1 MITATKKY
9 LGVGKSI
16 VQAFFFLRTLTKNTG
31 EPVNWS
37 SDQVQAFFNS
47 MGENHMMAN
56 RFAIA
61 IDIKLNRPFFTMNT
75 KKYLDYNGELTV
87 EKYFNNIHIDYLEAY
102 IKWSLSVYL
111 HVKNK
116 KDTLAPM
123 EQCSRIALPMKLK
136 KTGYHWVLS
145 EAFLL
150 QMDKENNMVSHL
162 NIFTPLRPFDH
173 REKIPLV
180 GDFWNKHVRDEEWTQ
195 EIWKK
200 YYTSQ
205 TFVLSPEQ
213 RRIVD
218 VLLQDSSLTNA
229 QIAERLGKQKNNID
243 VQNKQIL
250 ARARECFTLHTF
262 ETVRD
267 VVDVLAELSFFTNE
281 YSKETDG
288 HGNQI
293 GGVW

>member
-1 MITATKKY
+1 MLTATKKY
-9 LGVGKSI
+9 IGVGKAI
-16 VQAFFFLRTLTKNTG
+16 VQAFFFLRTLTKDYG

-37 SDQVQAFFNS
+37 PIQIHAFFNS
-47 MGENHMMAN
+47 LGENHMMAN
-56 RFAIA
+56 RFAFA
-61 IDIKLNRPFFTMNT
+61 IDLKLNRPFFTMNME
-75 KKYLDYNGELTV
+75 KYLDYIGELTV
-87 EKYFNNIHIDYLEAY
+87 EKYFNHIHIDYLEAY

-116 KDTLAPM
+116 KDLLVPM

-145 EAFLL
+145 EIFPL
-150 QMDKENNMVSHL
+150 QMDKDNNMVTHL
-162 NIFTPLRPFDH
+162 NILTPLRPFDS

-180 GDFWNKHVRDEEWTQ
+180 GDLWNKHIRVEEWSQ
-195 EIWKK
+195 DVWKK
-200 YYTSQ
+200 FYTSR

-218 VLLQDSSLTNA
+218 ALLQNRDLTNA
-229 QIAERLGKQKNNID
+229 QIAQQLGKQKNNID

-250 ARARECFTLHTF
+250 ARARECFPLHTF

-267 VVDVLAELSFFTNE
+267 VTNVLDELAFFTNE
-281 YSKETDG
+281 YSQQTDG

-293 GGVW
+293 EGAW